1 MDSHH
6 TYLCLGRGGGGGG
19 GVSVEYVCLL
29 LVVVVALVGFL
40 DIFLVPISSF
50 SFTLS
55 TAPRAWPSRSL
66 RVGRSLIGFLGR
78 LLY

>member
-6 TYLCLGRGGGGGG
+6 TYLCLGRGGGG
-19 GVSVEYVCLL
+19 VSVEYVCLL
-29 LVVVVALVGFL
+29 FVVVALVGFL

-78 LLY
+78 LLF